1 MVDIECTLIK
11 NIQDKIKKLS
21 LQGVSDSLGF
31 RQLLSIVMVTDLI
44 EWAESLQDT
53 SGMEEALVKLR
64 DKLLVCYSKNIKLCH
79 NYSKEA
85 VSIYTSTNIPSS
97 NQMWD
102 RVWDNPNE
110 QELRQING

>member
-1 MVDIECTLIK
+1 MIDIECTLIK

-21 LQGVSDSLGF
+21 LQGVSDSIGF
-31 RQLLSIVMVTDLI
+31 RQLLSIVMLTDLI
-44 EWAESLQDT
+44 EWAEALQDT
-53 SGMEEALVKLR
+53 SGMEQALVKLR

-85 VSIYTSTNIPSS
+85 MSVYASTNIPHS
-97 NQMWD
+97 NPMWD

-110 QELRQING
+110 QELE